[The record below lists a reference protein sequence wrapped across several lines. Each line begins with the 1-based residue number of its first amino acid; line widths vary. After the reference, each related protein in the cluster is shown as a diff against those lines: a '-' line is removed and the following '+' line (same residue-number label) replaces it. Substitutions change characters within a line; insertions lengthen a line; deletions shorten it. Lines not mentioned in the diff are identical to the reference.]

1 MARTPFYGRG
11 PGPAIARMDMQ
22 AATAPGRAYAQMFA
36 NLGKTAGDTI
46 KQYGLNKEKQK
57 KNQAFIK
64 GQSNL
69 LGMLEEQ
76 DPEQAARYATMK
88 EQLNDPDVSLSERA
102 ELGKQLM
109 QNITLTGQMKD
120 QMINRETKEQAL
132 GLAKQLESTTVE
144 NAELRTEVARLTKDS
159 VVSGVDA
166 DARMKESAANISEI
180 KEPYV
185 KDDMALDR
193 ENRQSAIDYRKAATL
208 SMFLK
213 QNNINAPVPK
223 DLEKRFSEIAT
234 LLGKNNDS
242 TVKVRTSGLFGGDEV
257 EIPYSEYKQNPDE
270 YAPLVNDRIKV
281 LQANEERLRKEQ
293 TNVMQGF
300 KIPITDKETGEQI
313 FITLLEKMEYDEK
326 RKQLQDERDLKLQGT
341 PDQRSGY
348 MSGMNM
354 DYSNL
359 DPSEAELMAAP
370 KATRP

>member
-144 NAELRTEVARLTKDS
+144 NAQLRNEIGRLTKDS
-159 VVSGVDA
+159 VVSGADA
-166 DARMKESAANISEI
+166 DARAKTKKANMLGVDEAYY
-180 KEPYV
+180 KTD
-185 KDDMALDR
+185 KALDR
-193 ENRQSAIDYRKAATL
+193 ENKQSLIDYRKVASL
-208 SMFLK
+208 GMFLK

>member
-1 MARTPFYGRG
+1 MARQPFYGRG
-11 PGPAIARMDMQ
+11 PGPAIARMDMN
-22 AATAPGRAYAQMFA
+22 AATAPGRAYGQMFA
-36 NLGKTAGDTI
+36 NLGKQAGGMI
-46 KQYGLNKEKQK
+46 EQYGLNKEKQK

-76 DPEQAARYATMK
+76 DPEQAARYTTMK

-102 ELGKQLM
+102 ELGRQLM

-144 NAELRTEVARLTKDS
+144 NAELRTEIARLTKDS
-159 VVSGVDA
+159 VVSGA
-166 DARMKESAANISEI
+166 DAEARAKTTKANMLGVDEAYQ
-180 KEPYV
+180 KTD
-185 KDDMALDR
+185 KALDR
-193 ENRQSAIDYRKAATL
+193 ENKQSLIDYRKAASL
-208 SMFLK
+208 GMLLK

-359 DPSEAELMAAP
+359 DPSVAELMAAP

>member
-144 NAELRTEVARLTKDS
+144 NAQLRTEVARLTKDS

-193 ENRQSAIDYRKAATL
+193 ANKQSQIDYRKAASL
-208 SMFLK
+208 SMLLR

>member
-1 MARTPFYGRG
+1 MARKPFFSGNYGS
-11 PGPAIARMDMQ
+11 ALARVDTRPIME
-22 AATAPGRAYAQMFA
+22 AGRAQGQMYANM
-36 NLGKTAGDTI
+36 GKQIGGAI
-46 KQYGLNKEKQK
+46 EKYGLNKEKQK

-109 QNITLTGQMKD
+109 QNITLTSQMKD

-159 VVSGVDA
+159 VVSGA
-166 DARMKESAANISEI
+166 ESDARAKKSAANTLEI

-193 ENRQSAIDYRKAATL
+193 ANKQSQIDYRKAASL
-208 SMFLK
+208 SMLLR

-313 FITLLEKMEYDEK
+313 LITLLEKMEYDEK

-359 DPSEAELMAAP
+359 DPSVAELMAAP